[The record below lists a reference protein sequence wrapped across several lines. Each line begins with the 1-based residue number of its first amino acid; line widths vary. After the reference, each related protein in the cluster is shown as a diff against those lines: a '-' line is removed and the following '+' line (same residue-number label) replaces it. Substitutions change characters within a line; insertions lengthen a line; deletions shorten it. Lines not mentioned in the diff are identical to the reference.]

1 MRRIILVAAV
11 GLAVAG
17 CAGRDAMPVQTVQA
31 QDAHSDCVMINAE
44 IQANNIKA
52 KELADEKG
60 AKLAQNV
67 TAGVVGLVIWPVWF
81 AMDAKGAAD
90 QDLSALQARQQ
101 YLANLAGQRCGKAN
115 S

>member
-1 MRRIILVAAV
+1 
-11 GLAVAG
+11 
-17 CAGRDAMPVQTVQA
+17 MPVQTVQA
-31 QDAHSDCVMINAE
+31 QDAHSDCAMINAE

-60 AKLAQNV
+60 DV

-90 QDLSALQARQQ
+90 QDLSALQARAK
-101 YLANLAGQRCGKAN
+101 LRG